1 MLQVILHLHSKL
13 LWHLFYLFITNIY
26 DKKHK
31 NRSMPLK
38 RDYVKGFVI
47 NKAVNH
53 ISEISLIYPETK
65 C

>member
-1 MLQVILHLHSKL
+1 MIKNTKTGLCHLREIS
-13 LWHLFYLFITNIY
+13 
-26 DKKHK
+26 
-31 NRSMPLK
+31 
-38 RDYVKGFVI
+38 YVKGFVI